1 MAVPCANYLLEAA
14 AYNHEMGKI
23 KKRKHLSDTK
33 QCLIEP
39 IIFINYSEIK
49 QGEQK
54 YRNELSSC
62 NLLINII

>member
-39 IIFINYSEIK
+39 IMFDSTQEA
-49 QGEQK
+49 G
-54 YRNELSSC
+54 LSSYYLPSLEAEKQP
-62 NLLINII
+62 NA